1 MNVLSLCDEKTAV
14 VPQTASVEHAISV
27 MNACHV
33 GAVAVLDDRDRLSG
47 IFTERDVLVK
57 FALSGRNARETPV
70 CELMTTPAHTA
81 SDHIS
86 PGEALAVMIER
97 HFRHLPIVDTT
108 GRVLGILSIRDLL
121 QWRAEDLSHELDA
134 LEQYYSND
142 SLGG

>member
-14 VPQTASVEHAISV
+14 VAHTASVEHAISV

-33 GAVAVLDDRDRLSG
+33 GAVAVVDDRDRLSG

-57 FALSGRNARETPV
+57 FALSGRNAKETRV
-70 CELMTTPAHTA
+70 SELMTTPAHTA

-97 HFRHLPIVDTT
+97 HFRHLPIVDTA